1 MNWFEFKNAKSS
13 NFKSLI
19 VNELPSIIKP
29 SEKVTR
35 YEVANRHGEVIIP
48 TGYYGTMIKTVEC
61 TVKDLSEIDGIISWL
76 SGSGKVVFSNQPDRF
91 YNAVIINQIPF
102 ERVIRKYRKFIVEFE
117 CQPFGYLL
125 SGQDKIVITENNST
139 ITNLGNIDSEPV
151 IMISGEGDIEL
162 SIGLNTLKL
171 KGVNSSI
178 TIDSCLMEVYKG
190 IEVQNRK
197 FKGEFPTLP
206 IGEFSLSWVGNVNKI
221 EIKPNWRTL

>member
-1 MNWFEFKNAKSS
+1 MNWFEFKNVKSS

-76 SGSGKVVFSNQPDRF
+76 NGSGKVVFSNQPDRF
-91 YNAVIINQIPF
+91 YNGVIINQIPF
-102 ERVIRKYRKFIVEFE
+102 ERVIRQYRKFIIEFE

-125 SGQDKIVITENNST
+125 SGQEKLIFTEKGN
-139 ITNLGNIDSEPV
+139 IKNLGNFESDPI
-151 IMISGEGDIEL
+151 INIYGKGDVDI
-162 SIGLNTLKL
+162 SIGQCNFTI
-171 KGVNSSI
+171 KGLTDYV
-178 TIDSCLMEVYKG
+178 TVDSPLMEVYKSA
-190 IEVQNRK
+190 ELMNR
-197 FKGEFPTLP
+197 FYYGEMPTIP
-206 IGEFSLSWVGNVNKI
+206 VGESAVVFSNNVTKV
-221 EIKPNWRTL
+221 EIIPNWRCL